1 MILWLAQGFGVG
13 PDSIRTG
20 NLRVT
25 GWSAVVFSFACV
37 RQSLGFH
44 RRHRGWNRLLCLALW
59 CLVKRF

>member
-13 PDSIRTG
+13 RIPFAPGTFGSLVG
-20 NLRVT
+20 LL
-25 GWSAVVFSFACV
+25 WFFSFACV

-59 CLVKRF
+59 CW